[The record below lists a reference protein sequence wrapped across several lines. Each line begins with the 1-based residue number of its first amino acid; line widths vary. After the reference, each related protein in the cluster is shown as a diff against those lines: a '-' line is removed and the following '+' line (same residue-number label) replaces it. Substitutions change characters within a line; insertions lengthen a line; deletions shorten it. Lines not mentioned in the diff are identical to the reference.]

1 MKLLLKAAL
10 RIKQH
15 FYLLIVTFVTLL
27 ALTIASQMEMFAL
40 GVLSNNGADFFALF
54 SPRDRSQNLLTTSPK
69 KEAYQ
74 PNDVVFLQDVQK
86 VWPEIDTEK
95 SGVIT
100 KQQASAYLAAHK
112 KDANPINWVM
122 NAVKQKWRSAHN
134 INALILILLAVAVFK
149 AIWLFASRYT
159 TQILAIRI
167 SRDLRQQYFEHIQ
180 ALPMSFYQK
189 HNIGSLSSRVV
200 GDAGQIAVSINSWLT
215 NYLQTPFTII
225 TCLSMCF
232 YLSWKLSLVIFFGVP
247 LILLPII
254 FLARRVKRV
263 SRQLQKNQEGFAN
276 VLIDFLAG
284 IQTVKI
290 FSMEAFA
297 FRKYKEQND
306 RMALLEGKTAKY
318 GLLTRPIVH
327 AITTLCLASVVL
339 FGLHSLGMSIAQ
351 LIVFCGMLQLIYEPV
366 RKFADENANIQ
377 RGVVAAERMFEVL
390 HLKPAIEDKVGASEL
405 RGFHDK
411 IEFDHVWFRYQG
423 EWVLKD
429 VSFTIRKGE
438 TIAIVGPTGAG
449 KSTIVQLLPRL
460 YEVERGEIRL
470 DGKPLNAYTQK
481 SLREQIAFVSQKP
494 FLFCD
499 TIAANISYGR
509 TFSRKKIEDAAR
521 HAYADEFICR
531 MPETYDAML
540 AEMGQNLSGGQQQ
553 RLAIARALV
562 KEAPIL
568 ILDEATSSLD
578 ALSEVRIKDAIAGL
592 HGKITQ
598 ILIAHRLST
607 IEHADRIL
615 YLERGVKIAE
625 GTKQELLKTCEPFRL
640 MWEALYHSEKAAEKA
655 AHVEYDLDAAPV
667 TS

>member
-1 MKLLLKAAL
+1 MNLLVKAAL
-10 RIKQH
+10 RTRRH
-15 FYLLIVTFVTLL
+15 LYLLIVTFLTLL
-27 ALTIASQMEMFAL
+27 ALTLASQAEMFAL
-40 GVLSNNGADFFALF
+40 GILSNIGMGTSAIDKPDLNPLDAILNKVKSSFEF
-54 SPRDRSQNLLTTSPK
+54 SN
-69 KEAYQ
+69 
-74 PNDVVFLQDVQK
+74 N
-86 VWPEIDTEK
+86 
-95 SGVIT
+95 IT
-100 KQQASAYLAAHK
+100 
-112 KDANPINWVM
+112 
-122 NAVKQKWRSAHN
+122 
-134 INALILILLAVAVFK
+134 ALILILIGVAVFK

-159 TQILAIRI
+159 TQLLAIRV

-200 GDAGQIAVSINSWLT
+200 GDAGQIATSINSWLT
-215 NYLQTPFTII
+215 NYFQTPFTIL

-232 YLSWKLSLVIFFGVP
+232 YLSWQLSLVIFFGVP
-247 LILLPII
+247 LIILPIV

-297 FRKYKEQND
+297 LRKYNEQNN
-306 RMALLEGKTAKY
+306 RMAVLEGKTAKY

-327 AITTLCLASVVL
+327 AITTMCLASVVL
-339 FGLHSLGMSIAQ
+339 FGLYTLGMSLSQ
-351 LIVFCGMLQLIYEPV
+351 LIVFCGLLQLIYEPV

-390 HLKPAIEDKVGASEL
+390 HLKPAIEDREGAIEL
-405 RGFHDK
+405 TSFHDK
-411 IEFDHVWFRYQG
+411 IEFDQVWFRYQG
-423 EWVLKD
+423 EWVLKN
-429 VSFTIRKGE
+429 VSFTIAKGE

-460 YEVERGEIRL
+460 FEVERGEIRI
-470 DGKPLNAYTQK
+470 DGKPVGAYTQK
-481 SLREQIAFVSQKP
+481 SLRDQIAFVSQKP

-499 TIAANISYGR
+499 TIAANICYGR
-509 TFSRKKIEDAAR
+509 PFSRERIETAAKR
-521 HAYADEFICR
+521 AYADEFICR
-531 MPETYDAML
+531 IPEQYDFKL
-540 AEMGQNLSGGQQQ
+540 AESGQNLSGGQQQ
-553 RLAIARALV
+553 RLAIARALA

-578 ALSEVRIKDAIAGL
+578 ALSEIRIKNAIADL

-625 GTKQELLKTCEPFRL
+625 GSKQELLETCEPFRR
-640 MWEALYHSEKAAEKA
+640 MWEALYNIEKSESETLATE
-655 AHVEYDLDAAPV
+655 
-667 TS
+667 